1 MDGTTTAPAGPAPE
15 TATISLG
22 GKTLTLGRLKLRQMK
37 GLLGDIMLMNQVR
50 TGLQFTEAQVE
61 AMIRVVA
68 ASAEAAGAASKIET
82 ESFFLD
88 ADVPAYEAMNA
99 LAEAYLMA
107 QNISIPKVEEKKEG
121 APGEAGAA

>member
-1 MDGTTTAPAGPAPE
+1 MTDPTAPAGPAPE

-22 GKTLTLGRLKLRQMK
+22 GNTLTLGRLRLRQIK
-37 GLLGDIMLMNQVR
+37 RLLGDIMLMNEVR

-68 ASAEAAGAASKIET
+68 ASAEAAGAATREAV

-88 ADVPAYEAMNA
+88 ADVPAYEAVNV
-99 LAEAYLMA
+99 LAEAYLLA
-107 QNISIPKVEEKKEG
+107 QNLSIPKVEEKAG